1 MQQRYDIIIAGGGVA
16 GLSLAYALTQSPLR
30 DRSILIVERSIAQ
43 TANRTLSYWA
53 DRPTPFDA
61 IAARSWDRL
70 QMVHED
76 GSAQAIGLDEYRYH
90 TVRGEDFVAFV
101 HQAIAACP
109 HAEIVTGTVEAIE
122 DGAHGAA
129 VTIDGQ
135 RVQATWAFDSRFRPS
150 DCDPDGT
157 ARTLY
162 QHFKGWEI
170 ETAEPVFDP
179 GVATL
184 FDCRLPQ
191 RGEWRF
197 FYVLPYTEHRALV
210 EVVALSRDG
219 FDMLLRG
226 YIERTL
232 GISHYRVL
240 AKEAGVTPLSDW
252 RFPRRIGQHV
262 MTIGVRGGRVKPSS
276 GYAFQRIQDDSAAIA
291 RALLHDEDPFGV
303 RESRRFPRL
312 CDAGTLR
319 IMQQRGEWLNPLM
332 AGLFAQNP
340 PDRILRF
347 LDERAGWIERLAVGA
362 SVLSVLVRQ
371 ALTPRPAA
379 PQPRT
384 DLCRTTSQ

>member
-1 MQQRYDIIIAGGGVA
+1 M
-16 GLSLAYALTQSPLR
+16 
-30 DRSILIVERSIAQ
+30 
-43 TANRTLSYWA
+43 
-53 DRPTPFDA
+53 
-61 IAARSWDRL
+61 
-70 QMVHED
+70 
-76 GSAQAIGLDEYRYH
+76 
-90 TVRGEDFVAFV
+90 RGEDFVAFV
-101 HQAIAACP
+101 HQVIAACP

-122 DGAHGAA
+122 DGAHGAD

-135 RVQATWAFDSRFRPS
+135 RIRASWVFDSRFRPA
-150 DCDPDGT
+150 DCNPDGT
-157 ARTLY
+157 ARTLH

-252 RFPRRIGQHV
+252 LFPRRIGQHV

-276 GYAFQRIQDDSAAIA
+276 GYAFQRIQDDSTAIV

-303 RESRRFPRL
+303 RESRWFPRL

-319 IMQQRGEWLNPLM
+319 IMQQHGEWLNPLM

-362 SVLSVLVRQ
+362 SVLSVLVHQ
-371 ALTPRPAA
+371 TLKPRPTA

-384 DLCRTTSQ
+384 DLCRTTNQ